1 MWETM
6 NNVLAPGIMVSLSH
20 QIYKSSPHSSAF
32 IRLTFV
38 NHIRKC
44 LISSSVLP
52 GLHCWGGRGAL
63 VWNSAADDWRTA
75 KLFKLRTIGVR
86 WQLVFI
92 WLENKELRKDNRC
105 QRARHRKK
113 HMLSVDSHRK
123 MIGIVFS
130 RAFTEKGHSGFVVCR
145 RSVRMSASLDF
156 YRQPLNVI
164 TWRSPHGFYVFALV
178 VLFCE
183 LCIRCVY
190 RVSWQFGIA
199 RFSRWEISRNI
210 VVLFFRFL

>member
-38 NHIRKC
+38 KHIRKC
-44 LISSSVLP
+44 LISASVLP
-52 GLHCWGGRGAL
+52 GLHCGGAS
-63 VWNSAADDWRTA
+63 VWNSVADDWRTA
-75 KLFKLRTIGVR
+75 KLFKLRTIGVS

-92 WLENKELRKDNRC
+92 WLENKELRIDNRC
-105 QRARHRKK
+105 QRARHRTK
-113 HMLSVDSHRK
+113 HMFVPQDDRHCFFR
-123 MIGIVFS
+123 
-130 RAFTEKGHSGFVVCR
+130 RAFTEKGHSGFVVCW

-183 LCIRCVY
+183 LYSRCVY
-190 RVSWQFGIA
+190 RVSWQFSIA

-210 VVLFFRFL
+210 VVLFFL